1 MRRLAILSMHTSP
14 LVQPGT
20 GDGGGMNV
28 YVREVVSALAQAGGQ
43 PTVFTR
49 RTDGCTPDVVTLDSG
64 VEVVQVDAGD
74 PSLPKEHLAGI
85 VDRFA
90 DGVAGHLEDGGFD
103 GIFAN
108 YWLSAQAGHRLK
120 HDLDLPLA
128 TVFHTL
134 GRVKAQT
141 GDTEPRER
149 MEAEQAVVRC
159 SDVILANSCE
169 EVRQLVHLY
178 DADPDRIEVVP
189 PGVDHT
195 RFTPGDQDEARAA
208 LGEVVVLKNH
218 LHLCTVA
225 VGLVTHGLNV
235 GLHVGPVAGERL
247 ADVDDHI
254 DLNRAVP
261 AGQLGFVAFG
271 FGA

>member
-1 MRRLAILSMHTSP
+1 MRRLAVLSMHTSP

-141 GDTEPRER
+141 GDPEPRET
-149 MEAEQAVVRC
+149 EQRHHAPPSSGR
-159 SDVILANSCE
+159 
-169 EVRQLVHLY
+169 RQL
-178 DADPDRIEVVP
+178 
-189 PGVDHT
+189 
-195 RFTPGDQDEARAA
+195 
-208 LGEVVVLKNH
+208 
-218 LHLCTVA
+218 
-225 VGLVTHGLNV
+225 THY
-235 GLHVGPVAGERL
+235 PSAS
-247 ADVDDHI
+247 
-254 DLNRAVP
+254 
-261 AGQLGFVAFG
+261 AFSI
-271 FGA
+271 ASW